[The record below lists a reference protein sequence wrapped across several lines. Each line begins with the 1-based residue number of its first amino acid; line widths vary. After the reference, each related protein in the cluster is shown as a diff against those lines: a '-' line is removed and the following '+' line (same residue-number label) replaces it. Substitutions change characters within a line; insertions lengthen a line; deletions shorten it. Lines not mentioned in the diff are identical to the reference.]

1 VIVQTLDVYS
11 EIRLVGPARGLV
23 TFALTAVLVS
33 GCSLPAAAAEE
44 VRSDAPRANASTAAG
59 LTAASAIEMFASDR
73 YGVLATEPGNIVFSP
88 YSAAVAL
95 AMTRAGA
102 VGETA
107 AQMDEVLHASATAD
121 LHAGF
126 NALEQSLAQRSGEF
140 QMNGGAYKLELST
153 ANRLFGQRGYV
164 FEDAF
169 LDGLAAHYGAGM
181 KLVDYVKAHEQ
192 ARAVINAWVADETR
206 DRIPELIPDGVLN
219 DMTRLVLTNA
229 IYLNAKWVKPFAKDA
244 TAGAAFHRIDGSEV
258 QAQLMFLDT
267 RMNYGR
273 GDGYQAVR
281 LPYLGGLS
289 MIVVMPDAG
298 SFAAFEKSL
307 ADPTR
312 LPAVVASLGDATVKL
327 RLPRF
332 EFRTEAALKPAL
344 SELGMPIA
352 FTDAADFSGMSPT
365 GDELFIRDVLHQAF
379 IKVDEEGTEAA
390 AATAVIM
397 EAVSA
402 PLVTTELTVDRP
414 FIFLIRDDATGALLF
429 MGRVLD
435 PS

>member
-1 VIVQTLDVYS
+1 VERVRSFI
-11 EIRLVGPARGLV
+11 A
-23 TFALTAVLVS
+23 FALTLIVVS
-33 GCSLPAAAAEE
+33 GCSLPAAAAED
-44 VRSDAPRANASTAAG
+44 VRSDAPRAGANSAAALSTAR
-59 LTAASAIEMFASDR
+59 AIEMFASDL
-73 YGVLATEPGNIVFSP
+73 YGVLATEPGDLVFSP

-107 AQMDEVLHASATAD
+107 AQMDRVLHASNADD
-121 LHAGF
+121 LHAGY

-140 QMNGGAYKLELST
+140 RMNGGAYKLELST
-153 ANRLFGQRGYV
+153 ANQLFGQRGYV

-169 LDGLAAHYGAGM
+169 LDRLAANYGAGM
-181 KLVDYVKAHEQ
+181 KLVDYVKATEQ
-192 ARAVINAWVADETR
+192 ARAVINDWVSDRTR
-206 DRIPELIPDGVLN
+206 DRIPELIPEGVLN

-229 IYLNAKWVKPFAKDA
+229 IYLNAKWVKPFAKSA
-244 TAGAAFHRIDGSEV
+244 TAAAPFHRIDGSEV
-258 QAQLMFLDT
+258 QAQLMFLDS

-273 GDGYQAVR
+273 GNGYQAVR

-289 MIVVMPDAG
+289 MIVIVPESG
-298 SFAAFEKSL
+298 SFAEFEKSL
-307 ADPTR
+307 SDPAR

-352 FTDAADFSGMSPT
+352 FTDAANFSAMSPT
-365 GDELFIRDVLHQAF
+365 GDDLFIKDVLQEAF

-390 AATAVIM
+390 AATAVLA

-402 PLVTTELTVDRP
+402 PLVNTELTVDRP
-414 FIFLIRDDATGALLF
+414 FLFLIRDDATGAVLF

-435 PS
+435 PN